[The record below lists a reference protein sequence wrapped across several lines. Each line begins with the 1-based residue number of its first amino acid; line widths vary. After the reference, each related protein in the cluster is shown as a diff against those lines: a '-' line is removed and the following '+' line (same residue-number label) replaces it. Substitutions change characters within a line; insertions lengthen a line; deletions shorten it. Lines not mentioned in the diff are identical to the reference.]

1 MPVNF
6 FGGRR
11 SLTSQHS
18 SFLCVNKPNETSSR
32 VAFLIVSTGCI
43 SWKHTTLT
51 YGVLGGQDFGRERER
66 GGEVTAGEKGL

>member
-1 MPVNF
+1 
-6 FGGRR
+6 
-11 SLTSQHS
+11 
-18 SFLCVNKPNETSSR
+18 VNKPNETSSR

-43 SWKHTTLT
+43 SWKQTTLT